1 MEDMDNIIDLEMGET
16 EETEETEDETE
27 ETEDETEEAEDETE
41 ETEDETEHAE
51 EKSGKKA
58 NERDSLKSALAFSV
72 FLNIFLGVIVII
84 MISGDHTNVT
94 VDDRKT
100 ENHNNTVS
108 DSEMDVATVPES
120 LIRLIYAEA
129 GNESEEVQ
137 VAIASVVKNRT
148 ERPDEFSATVDGVVF
163 QPFQFTSVV
172 MDDIILNGQKL
183 QIDDI
188 PLDSRQKIMDA
199 IKKAFNGYDPTE
211 GSCFYSK
218 QELFADEALEKLKA
232 DPENNKFI
240 DGYVFRVHLG

>member
-1 MEDMDNIIDLEMGET
+1 MEDKDNINLEMGENENT
-16 EETEETEDETE
+16 EDTDETE
-27 ETEDETEEAEDETE
+27 KAENETENV
-41 ETEDETEHAE
+41 E

-94 VDDRKT
+94 VDDGKT

-108 DSEMDVATVPES
+108 DSEMDVETVPES

-188 PLDSRQKIMDA
+188 PLDSRQQIEDA

-211 GSCFYSK
+211 GSYFYSK

>member
-1 MEDMDNIIDLEMGET
+1 MNVNDYSNLEMDETKETEKNEDNEETSGET
-16 EETEETEDETE
+16 EKS
-27 ETEDETEEAEDETE
+27 
-41 ETEDETEHAE
+41 E
-51 EKSGKKA
+51 EKNGKKA
-58 NERDSLKSALAFSV
+58 NEKDSLKSAFAFSV
-72 FLNIFLGVIVII
+72 FLNIFLGIIVII
-84 MISGDHTNVT
+84 MISGDHTHVN
-94 VDDRKT
+94 VDDKKT
-100 ENHNNTVS
+100 KSNNNTVS
-108 DSEMDVATVPES
+108 DTEMDTSTVPES

-148 ERPDEFSATVDGVVF
+148 ERPEEFSATVDGVVF
-163 QPFQFTSVV
+163 QPFQFTSVTA
-172 MDDIILNGQKL
+172 DDIILNGQKL

-188 PLDSRQKIMDA
+188 PLESKQQIEDA

-232 DPENNKFI
+232 DPANNKFI